1 MSSCRFQKELMLSAV
16 VILLDGIQETLRIL
30 LSFCLKDGCGETRT
44 DTNLIPLQTFH
55 LDTELGEKEFTILVS
70 ITLGFIR
77 SCIGMRFARMEMY
90 VLLVKFV
97 QKYKL
102 VNESGEVGNK
112 TTLTVEP
119 DRPVIL
125 SFHNRY

>member
-1 MSSCRFQKELMLSAV
+1 M
-16 VILLDGIQETLRIL
+16 VIPRDGTQETLRIL
-30 LSFCLKDGCGETRT
+30 LCFCLKDGYEVTRT

-55 LDTELGEKEFTILVS
+55 LDTELGEKRRFIILVLIS
-70 ITLGFIR
+70 LGFIR
-77 SCIGMRFARMEMY
+77 SCIGMRFAKMEMY

-97 QKYKL
+97 QKYKM